1 MRRRIGI
8 FWKYFIAYSA
18 TVTIVI
24 FTLAVLINLTI
35 RDEYQEIISGN
46 LRKYAP
52 FAGEALKDTFGD
64 GRSDADQMAKKL
76 GRQTSARVTLIATDG
91 TVLGDS
97 EEDPAKMENH
107 YDRPEIQD
115 AYAGKIGE
123 SARYS
128 TTLKEGMTYVA
139 VPVLEDGEVKGVVRI
154 SLKIQSVEQLVSMVT
169 RRVIL
174 FSIFFW
180 LVALIL
186 TLFFSKIFSSS
197 VRQLVELTKRV
208 AKGDFTKRATTRS
221 RDELGELGAGLNDM
235 SRRLQSLF
243 SQLQKQHDELNAI
256 IDSMTEGVLVLD
268 NQLCVTLANKS
279 LRQIFDIKGDVEKRG
294 YIEVIRSVDI
304 KEMVEELSSSVRV
317 EHKKIELGDR
327 IIRGNGVAL
336 DGAEK
341 GSGSYVLVF
350 HDITADAQLESI
362 KSELATNASHEL
374 RTPLT
379 AIKGYLE
386 TFEEEN
392 SETQKSFIQI
402 IRRNVDRISNLVSD
416 LLLISRLEAPEPRFS
431 REKVDLPSIA
441 GDVMKLIERLSQ
453 DKDIELK
460 MDIPAG
466 IAINGDP
473 FLLEQLL
480 INLLDNAVKY
490 TEHGEV
496 TLRARQAGERVAIQV
511 MDTGMGIPKEN
522 LSRIFERFYRVDKAR
537 SRQLGGTGLGLSIVK
552 HIVQLHDGEIE
563 IESHPGR
570 GTVFTIHLPAP

>member
-1 MRRRIGI
+1 
-8 FWKYFIAYSA
+8 
-18 TVTIVI
+18 
-24 FTLAVLINLTI
+24 
-35 RDEYQEIISGN
+35 
-46 LRKYAP
+46 
-52 FAGEALKDTFGD
+52 
-64 GRSDADQMAKKL
+64 
-76 GRQTSARVTLIATDG
+76 
-91 TVLGDS
+91 
-97 EEDPAKMENH
+97 
-107 YDRPEIQD
+107 
-115 AYAGKIGE
+115 
-123 SARYS
+123 
-128 TTLKEGMTYVA
+128 
-139 VPVLEDGEVKGVVRI
+139 
-154 SLKIQSVEQLVSMVT
+154 
-169 RRVIL
+169 
-174 FSIFFW
+174 
-180 LVALIL
+180 
-186 TLFFSKIFSSS
+186 
-197 VRQLVELTKRV
+197 
-208 AKGDFTKRATTRS
+208 
-221 RDELGELGAGLNDM
+221 M

-490 TEHGEV
+490 TEQGEV
-496 TLRARQAGERVAIQV
+496 TLRARQAGERVTIQV

-552 HIVQLHDGEIE
+552 HIVQLHDGEIG